1 MNLPSSLALFGYVQ
15 RKFGRKELAR
25 SQNRNHNE
33 AEKVMSPSGRL
44 NFRNTPSRE
53 GDRTGEDNEERY
65 ICRVNNLAESGVV
78 RHST

>member
-33 AEKVMSPSGRL
+33 G
-44 NFRNTPSRE
+44 
-53 GDRTGEDNEERY
+53 
-65 ICRVNNLAESGVV
+65 
-78 RHST
+78 